1 MVASGN
7 SHEGKRKKS
16 SGSSIS
22 TENEDYSPNLSSRE
36 DQYPVSIS
44 GSRAGGGTVTPS
56 HFQQMHFM
64 RHENEYFK
72 QAPVIGISPNTV
84 KVREDMAA
92 FEAESRLKDQI
103 IDIYKSHQTAL
114 GIEHQRTLQVADNAA
129 QQIRSVFESSQKQ
142 FSDSELLR
150 HQTQLLTNSQ
160 LTENHRDMFFGLG
173 RQGCD
178 LRSLYG
184 NSPRRSGFSQQNT
197 SFDYSRQVKIGA
209 IHQPSLISIEQPHC
223 DYIEQ
228 KSELAIQAGP
238 SALSSGKPFRS
249 LLEK

>member
-1 MVASGN
+1 MPQVNPTRASG
-7 SHEGKRKKS
+7 KRVPGPPFQPKMK
-16 SGSSIS
+16 IIRQ
-22 TENEDYSPNLSSRE
+22 TYRVERIRVLILS
-36 DQYPVSIS
+36 PVSIS
-44 GSRAGGGTVTPS
+44 GSRAGGGNVTPS

-72 QAPVIGISPNTV
+72 QAPVIRISPNTV
-84 KVREDMAA
+84 KVREDRAA

-129 QQIRSVFESSQKQ
+129 QQMRSVFESSQKQ
-142 FSDSELLR
+142 YTDSELLR
-150 HQTQLLTNSQ
+150 HQTQVLTNSQ

-197 SFDYSRQVKIGA
+197 
-209 IHQPSLISIEQPHC
+209 
-223 DYIEQ
+223 
-228 KSELAIQAGP
+228 
-238 SALSSGKPFRS
+238 
-249 LLEK
+249 